1 MLGSSDIPPLVA
13 LVFSITLKLSGA
25 LGDNVEEHL
34 EMGKTLL
41 AQGKLTDALSH
52 YHAAVEGDPSNY
64 LTYYKRA
71 TVFLALG
78 KSRSAQPDLDRV
90 LELKPNFNA
99 ARMQR
104 GNVLLKQG
112 QLDEAKD
119 DYTTVLKFDP
129 NHSQAQKQ
137 LDLIDPLKAEISEAK
152 ARYKSGDHQ
161 AAIDHLTKAIEVC
174 PWSPELKEIRSECYI
189 ALGDLLKA
197 IHDIRPTTKL
207 RNDNTAAFLKLS
219 LLHYQLGE
227 ADDSLSQIRECLK
240 LDPDHKDCFQH
251 YKKVKKLVKLI
262 NAAQEQ
268 ANSQSYEEC
277 IQKANQILEMEN
289 KNQQFILKG
298 KSFLCHCNSKAGF
311 EKEAIKKCSEV
322 LTIDSNNVDA
332 YCDRAEAY
340 IKATQYNDAVN
351 DYQQAQNIDSESHRV
366 QEGLEKAKK
375 ILKQS
380 KRRDYYKIL
389 GVRRNADKRTILRA
403 YRKLAVKWHPDKYDN
418 EEDKKNAQQHFIDIA
433 AAKEVLTNPEKR
445 QKFDHG
451 EDPLDPENQNEHGGG
466 PFWHQGFNPFESGG
480 GFQFKFHFN

>member
-13 LVFSITLKLSGA
+13 LLFSITLKLSGA
-25 LGDNVEEHL
+25 VGDNVEEHL

-112 QLDEAKD
+112 QLDEAKA

-137 LDLIDPLKAEISEAK
+137 LYLIDPLKAEISEAK

-161 AAIDHLTKAIEVC
+161 AAIDHLTKAIEIC

-227 ADDSLSQIRECLK
+227 ADDSLR
-240 LDPDHKDCFQH
+240 
-251 YKKVKKLVKLI
+251 
-262 NAAQEQ
+262 
-268 ANSQSYEEC
+268 
-277 IQKANQILEMEN
+277 
-289 KNQQFILKG
+289 
-298 KSFLCHCNSKAGF
+298 
-311 EKEAIKKCSEV
+311 
-322 LTIDSNNVDA
+322 
-332 YCDRAEAY
+332 
-340 IKATQYNDAVN
+340 
-351 DYQQAQNIDSESHRV
+351 
-366 QEGLEKAKK
+366 
-375 ILKQS
+375 
-380 KRRDYYKIL
+380 
-389 GVRRNADKRTILRA
+389 
-403 YRKLAVKWHPDKYDN
+403 
-418 EEDKKNAQQHFIDIA
+418 
-433 AAKEVLTNPEKR
+433 
-445 QKFDHG
+445 
-451 EDPLDPENQNEHGGG
+451 
-466 PFWHQGFNPFESGG
+466 
-480 GFQFKFHFN
+480 